1 MTPFGLLRVCSVAA
15 LAAGSVGGA
24 MPAAADINKC
34 NVSYGA
40 TGVVFTSCAAE
51 ERACE
56 ARGFIYGTTKHAQC
70 VAALAGQRMPDALDF
85 RPGRACEARGFIY
98 GTTKH
103 AQCVAA
109 LAGQRM
115 PDALDFRS
123 ATPPAGMRQTP
134 PPSLAPNPPPPGSRS
149 CRGKDGHRRDI
160 LC

>member
-1 MTPFGLLRVCSVAA
+1 MTPLGLLGVCAA
-15 LAAGSVGGA
+15 AAFAAGSVGGA

-34 NVSYGA
+34 NVSYSA

-51 ERACE
+51 E
-56 ARGFIYGTTKHAQC
+56 
-70 VAALAGQRMPDALDF
+70 
-85 RPGRACEARGFIY
+85 RACEARGFIY

-134 PPSLAPNPPPPGSRS
+134 PPSLAPNHHHLDRAHVA
-149 CRGKDGHRRDI
+149 GKMAI
-160 LC
+160 AE

>member
-1 MTPFGLLRVCSVAA
+1 MTPFGLLRVCSAAA

-34 NVSYGA
+34 NVSYSA

-70 VAALAGQRMPDALDF
+70 VAALAGQRMPDALGF
-85 RPGRACEARGFIY
+85 RP
-98 GTTKH
+98 
-103 AQCVAA
+103 
-109 LAGQRM
+109 
-115 PDALDFRS
+115 

-134 PPSLAPNPPPPGSRS
+134 PPSLAPN
-149 CRGKDGHRRDI
+149 RRP
-160 LC
+160 